1 MDYFAKPTPTER
13 GQAGLR
19 GSDAPVGGLREDGT
33 VLLDLNGPLAT
44 HQSLRAIAI
53 FAVGGCEQGPGALES
68 GSVVLGL
75 VQLERRHDFPPAH
88 SVASE
93 PQTRIMAATASSANQ
108 LTSKR
113 TIAPGINFFIMA
125 ISPEI

>member
-1 MDYFAKPTPTER
+1 M
-13 GQAGLR
+13 
-19 GSDAPVGGLREDGT
+19 
-33 VLLDLNGPLAT
+33 LLDLNGPLAT

-53 FAVGGCEQGPGALES
+53 FAVGGCEQGPGALEI

-75 VQLERRHDFPPAH
+75 VQVERRHDFPPTH

-113 TIAPGINFFIMA
+113 TIAPGINFFFMA
-125 ISPEI
+125 ISRIIRVLALDVG